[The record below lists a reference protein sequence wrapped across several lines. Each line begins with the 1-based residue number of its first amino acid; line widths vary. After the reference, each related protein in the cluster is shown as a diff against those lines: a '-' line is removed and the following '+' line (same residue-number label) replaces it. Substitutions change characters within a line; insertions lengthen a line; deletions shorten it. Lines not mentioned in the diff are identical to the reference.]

1 MVIST
6 GARLAALYTGVFA
19 VAVLLLGATTLYA
32 TRATLRAQ
40 FEDRVRAEALA
51 LLDDDLKEGVAIV
64 QRAVRGLDQTPGE
77 LRYGLQ
83 GPGGASL
90 GGRLGTSAAP
100 LGWST
105 SGPIS
110 RDRDDRVRV
119 YVSPLPDGYRLLIG
133 YETERW
139 EVLDEVLLRH
149 FGLAFALVLF
159 MGVAGGYLL
168 SRDMRRR
175 LGAMNGAAE
184 AIIDGDLS
192 QRIPICGARDDLD
205 QLAST
210 LNRMLDRIGALMESL
225 RQVSNDIA
233 HDLRTPLTRLRQRL
247 EAALDTPFPEDRTA
261 VLDGAMSDLDAILVT
276 FAALLRIAQIDS
288 GSRRAGF
295 RPTNLA
301 ALAQTVVEAFSP
313 SAEEV
318 GQSLTLGTQNDA
330 VIEGDAE
337 LVTQMLVNLVENA
350 MRHAGPSAAIVVGVE
365 GREGQATLSVQDDGP
380 GVPSAE
386 RPRLFDRFYRLER
399 SRSTPGSG
407 LGLALVASI
416 ARLHG
421 AEVRLDDAAPGLRV
435 SVRFAGASPAA

>member
-6 GARLAALYTGVFA
+6 GARLAALYTVVFA
-19 VAVLLLGATTLYA
+19 VAVLLLGATTIYA

-51 LLDDDLKEGVAIV
+51 LLEENRKEGVASV
-64 QRAVRGLDQTPGE
+64 LRAVRGLDRTPGE

-83 GPGGASL
+83 EPGGVPL
-90 GGRLGTSAAP
+90 GGRLGSYAGP

-105 SGPIS
+105 SGSIS
-110 RDRDDRVRV
+110 GDGDDRVRV
-119 YVSPLPDGYRLLIG
+119 YISTLPNGDRLLIG

-139 EVLDEVLLRH
+139 EVLDDVLLRH
-149 FGLAFALVLF
+149 FGLAFALVLV

-184 AIIDGDLS
+184 AIIDGDLT
-192 QRIPICGARDDLD
+192 QRIPIRGTRDDLD

-247 EAALDTPFPEDRTA
+247 EAALETPAREDQTQ

-295 RPTNLA
+295 RPTDLA
-301 ALAQTVVEAFSP
+301 ALAGTVVEAFSP
-313 SAEEV
+313 SAEEA
-318 GQSLTLGTQNDA
+318 GQSLTLGPAQTA
-330 VIEGDAE
+330 LIEGDAE
-337 LVTQMLVNLVENA
+337 LITQMLVNLVENA
-350 MRHAGPSAAIVVGVE
+350 MRHAGPTAAIGVGVAGDAE
-365 GREGQATLSVQDDGP
+365 GATLWVRDNGS
-380 GVPSAE
+380 GVPPEE

-421 AEVRLDDAAPGLRV
+421 AEIRLDNAAPGLRV
-435 SVRFAGASPAA
+435 SVRFGGAVNID